1 MSNYDVLI
9 SGAQVV
15 DGTGNPWFY
24 GDVAI
29 KGDRITAITQPGAI
43 ERSQVASVVDATGM
57 VVCPGFIDILSHSI
71 VPLMVDARCL
81 SKITQGVTTEIM
93 GEDGTP
99 APYGGRE
106 DQSGFIRSVML
117 QLAPEWKEV
126 IPTWTHFRDWLEA
139 MVDRGVSPNIGSFLG
154 GGTVRKYAMAMELG
168 AADADQLAVMR
179 RVTAKAM
186 EEGAFGVSYAL
197 IYPPSAYVQSAELIE
212 VCKVVAKYNGIY
224 ITHVRSEADGL
235 EAGYDEAL
243 EIGRAAGLP
252 VHTYHLKAAGQRNWH
267 KMPSLIATINQAR
280 AAGQDITCD
289 MYPYVGAGTGLTS
302 VLPPWSAAGG
312 KLYQNLRD
320 PEMRAKIR
328 GEALDPSGDW
338 EAMADLCGPEGV
350 MPVGFTK
357 AENQQYVGK
366 RLSEIAEMRGQEWID
381 AAMDLLASEGQRI
394 STIYFMME
402 EENVKLQLQQP
413 WVMVGTDA
421 GGLDPAWAAPLGP
434 YHPRAYG
441 SYARILGKYMREEK
455 VLPLEDAVR
464 KMSWAVASRLGLY
477 DRGRLHVGCYA
488 DVVIFDPATVI
499 DKATF
504 EKPHQLAVG
513 VRDVWVN
520 GTQVL
525 ANGSHTGATPGRI
538 VEGPGRNRVG

>member
-9 SGAQVV
+9 TAAQVV

-29 KGDRITAITQPGAI
+29 QGDRIAAITRPGTIAHD
-43 ERSQVASVVDATGM
+43 QVASVVDASGM

-71 VPLMVDARCL
+71 IPLMVDARCL

-93 GEDGTP
+93 GEDSTP
-99 APYGGRE
+99 APCGGRE
-106 DQSGFIRSVML
+106 DQSSYTRSVML
-117 QLAPEWKEV
+117 QLAPEWKEM

-139 MVDRGVSPNIGSFLG
+139 MIDRGVSPNVGAFIG
-154 GGTVRKYAMAMELG
+154 GGTVRQVAMDMDLG
-168 AADADQLAVMR
+168 TADADQLAVMR

-186 EEGAFGVSYAL
+186 EEGALGVSYAL
-197 IYPPSAYVQSAELIE
+197 IYPPSAYVPTSELIE

-224 ITHVRSEADGL
+224 ITHVRSEADEL
-235 EAGYDEAL
+235 EAGYAEAL
-243 EIGRAAGLP
+243 EIGRAAELP

-267 KMPSLIATINQAR
+267 KMPALIATINQAR

-302 VLPPWSAAGG
+302 VLPPWAAAGG
-312 KLYQNLRD
+312 KLYQNLQD

-328 GEALDPSGDW
+328 GEALDPAGDW

-366 RLSEIAEMRGQEWID
+366 RLSEIADMRGQEWID
-381 AAMDLLASEGQRI
+381 AAMDLLVAEGQRI
-394 STIYFMME
+394 STIYFMMD

-421 GGLDPAWAAPLGP
+421 GGLDPAWAASLGP

-441 SYARILGKYMREEK
+441 SYTRILGKYVREER

-464 KMSWAVASRLGLY
+464 KMSWAVASRLGLH
-477 DRGRLHVGCYA
+477 DRGRLHVGCFA

-499 DKATF
+499 DRATF
-504 EKPHQLAVG
+504 DMPHQLSTG

-525 ANGSHTGATPGRI
+525 ANGNHTGATPGRI
-538 VEGPGRNRVG
+538 VEGPGRSVV

>member
-9 SGAQVV
+9 SGAQVI
-15 DGTGNPWFY
+15 DGTGNSWFY

-29 KGDRITAITQPGAI
+29 KGDRIAAITRPGAI
-43 ERSQVASVVDATGM
+43 AREQVATMVDATDM

-71 VPLMVDARCL
+71 VPLMVDARSL

-93 GEDGTP
+93 GEDATP

-106 DQSGFIRSVML
+106 QQASFIRSVML
-117 QLAPEWKEV
+117 QLSPEWKEE

-139 MVDRGVSPNIGSFLG
+139 IVERGVSPNVGAFMG
-154 GGTVRKYAMAMELG
+154 GGTVRSYAMGMDLG
-168 AADADQLAVMR
+168 AADADQLATMR

-197 IYPPSAYVQSAELIE
+197 IYPPSAYVSTAELIE

-235 EAGYDEAL
+235 EAGYAEAL
-243 EIGRAAGLP
+243 EIGREADLP

-267 KMPSLIATINQAR
+267 KMAPLIATINQAR

-312 KLYQNLRD
+312 KLYENLRD

-328 GEALDPSGDW
+328 VEALRPSGDW

-357 AENQQYVGK
+357 AENQPYVGK
-366 RLSEIAEMRGQEWID
+366 RLAEIAEMRGQEWID
-381 AAMDLLASEGQRI
+381 AAMDLLISEGQRI
-394 STIYFMME
+394 STIYFMMD
-402 EENVKLQLQQP
+402 EENIKLQLQQP

-441 SYARILGKYMREEK
+441 SYARILGKYVREEY
-455 VLPLEDAVR
+455 VLPLEDAIR
-464 KMSWAVASRLGLY
+464 KMSWAVASRLGLHE
-477 DRGRLHVGCYA
+477 RGRLHVGCYA
-488 DVVIFDPATVI
+488 DVVIFDPATVG
-499 DKATF
+499 DRATF
-504 EKPHQLAVG
+504 EQPHQLSVG

-538 VEGPGRNRVG
+538 VEGPGRGMAG